1 MDRKIVRGKARRLRA
16 KGKTYAEIN
25 STLKTNI
32 PKGTLSGW
40 CKGVKLPEWYR
51 GRIEELNKRNF
62 SNAQKASIAARRFKR
77 KKLLEDIDL
86 KNKSL
91 LPFLENKEVLKA
103 ILAMLYLGEGS
114 KWKSHRGLMLGSSDP
129 DIIRLYIKLL
139 SACYGKE
146 AREMKCRISYRAD
159 QNIKHLEKYWS
170 EITNIPLVN
179 FYKTKPDPRTI
190 GRPTRNIEYKGVCVI
205 MSAGTEIQL
214 ELESIAKLT
223 LRNIQ

>member
-1 MDRKIVRGKARRLRA
+1 MDRRIVRDRARKLRT

-25 STLKTNI
+25 SILKTSI

-40 CKGVKLPEWYR
+40 CKGVPLPGWYKSK
-51 GRIEELNKRNF
+51 IEELNKSNF
-62 SNAQKASIAARRFKR
+62 SNAQKASIAARQFKQ
-77 KKLLEDIDL
+77 KKLLENIYL
-86 KNKSL
+86 KNKPL
-91 LPFLENKEVLKA
+91 IPFLKKKEVLRA

-139 SACYGKE
+139 GACYGKT

-159 QNIKHLEKYWS
+159 QDIRYLEKYWS
-170 EITNIPLVN
+170 EITSIPLAN

-190 GRPTRNIEYKGVCVI
+190 GRPTKNIEYKGVCVI

-214 ELESIAKLT
+214 ELASIAKMI
-223 LRNIQ
+223 LRNI